1 MTLAGSMNNG
11 WQFPAGWEP
20 RMSNTKEIEFICGDK
35 NVLKHFP
42 IVPAKDA
49 LPEWYRNLSAND
61 INGVPTIAGCMPARD
76 LITSGYI
83 IPNAFEQ
90 EIIGTSYNL
99 DDEQQIEVVYPVE
112 EIGKFFELQNH
123 MTHPGNGHS
132 HAQCPVPIQGTKK
145 SYFKIALPW
154 RIKVPKGYS
163 CLFMQPFY
171 HFESEFTLLPA
182 IIDCDVIDMNTM
194 HFPGF
199 LKDPVA
205 QLKVGQ
211 PLIQVIPFK
220 RDEWKSSLSYK
231 KPSRS
236 SKLNLF
242 LHNMYKRAFH
252 QKKSFQ

>member
-1 MTLAGSMNNG
+1 MNNG

-20 RMSNTKEIEFICGDK
+20 RMSNTKEIEFICGDE

-49 LPEWYRNLSAND
+49 LPQWYSDLNAHD
-61 INGVPTIAGCMPARD
+61 KNGVPTIAGCMPARD

-90 EIIGTSYNL
+90 EIIGNSFNE
-99 DDEQQIEVVYPVE
+99 DDEEELEVIYPVE
-112 EIGKFFELQNH
+112 EIGKFFEVQNH
-123 MTHPGNGHS
+123 MTHPGNGHT
-132 HAQCPVPIQGTKK
+132 HAQCPVPIQGVKK

-154 RIKVPKGYS
+154 RIKTPPGYS

-171 HFESEFTLLPA
+171 HFETEFTLLPS
-182 IIDCDVIDMNTM
+182 IIDNDVIDMNFM

-220 RDEWKSSLSYK
+220 RDEWKSSSRYE
-231 KPSRS
+231 KPTRA

-252 QKKSFQ
+252 QKKKFQ